1 MTAKSQSTKNEVI
14 ETRAL
19 HGLDPMIRKK
29 DVLRFTGFSSAG
41 LDLLIK
47 KGEFPPAYQTGQ
59 RAIAWKRSDLITWQ
73 KSCPIIERGG

>member
-1 MTAKSQSTKNEVI
+1 MTLESKNLKKEVI
-14 ETRAL
+14 EMGPL

-41 LDLLIK
+41 LDLLIE

-59 RAIAWKRSDLITWQ
+59 RAIAWKRSELITWQ
-73 KSCPIIERGG
+73 KSCPMVKRGG